1 MLPQCMTVEQYG
13 MAGAVRYH
21 QMGAAFPADSDISG

>member
-1 MLPQCMTVEQYG
+1 MTMEQRG

-21 QMGAAFPADSDISG
+21 QTGAAFPADSDITG